1 MALPQEVDAEKVRV
15 VKEAI
20 AKMSSQEIV
29 GLPSIDKDDFRLFG
43 AITQLYCFLDLNLR
57 AALEV
62 MHRANRLPPESV
74 SKYPDYRDAALS
86 AILKGSAVRMDP
98 KVEKLEE
105 TLFRLDEIGRC
116 RTYRNL
122 IAHFAGQRYP
132 NADVYVFTSRSDRDA
147 RQALGESLPVNGV
160 HISIAGR
167 SELFELEGLLNG
179 HSGWLSAKVV
189 EWNKRY
195 LSIGFQI

>member
-98 KVEKLEE
+98 KVEKLEPKKAE
-105 TLFRLDEIGRC
+105 PAQATEAPKRRAVASARLPSVIVVLVVATVATLSLWYLVRPEPLLVQGE
-116 RTYRNL
+116 
-122 IAHFAGQRYP
+122 
-132 NADVYVFTSRSDRDA
+132 ADATSRRGSNCQGA
-147 RQALGESLPVNGV
+147 TVEHG
-160 HISIAGR
+160 AGA
-167 SELFELEGLLNG
+167 G
-179 HSGWLSAKVV
+179 
-189 EWNKRY
+189 Y
-195 LSIGFQI
+195 P